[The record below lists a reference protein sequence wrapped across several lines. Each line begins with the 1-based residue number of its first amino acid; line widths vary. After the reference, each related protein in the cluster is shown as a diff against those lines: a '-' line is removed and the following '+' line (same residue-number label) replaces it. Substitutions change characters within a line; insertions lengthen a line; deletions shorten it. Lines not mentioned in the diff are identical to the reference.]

1 MSTIF
6 DLGNSTLQ
14 HVLFVPDIFFVVA
27 YQPISTA
34 ITSRANLT
42 GGNSLGLDPADG
54 PLVNVL
60 LSFSWTGAA
69 NDARIEAAS
78 KEWVR
83 QVTHAAQA
91 VGKTNPYLYL
101 NYAEKWQ
108 DPITGYGAASV
119 ARLRRTSRKY
129 DPDGIFQKAVP
140 GGFKLFKSN
149 HLS

>member
-6 DLGNSTLQ
+6 DLANSTLQ
-14 HVLFVPDIFFVVA
+14 HVLSVPGISSIVD
-27 YQPISTA
+27 YQPIPTA

-60 LSFSWTGAA
+60 FSFAQADAA
-69 NDARIEAAS
+69 DDARIKAAS
-78 KEWVR
+78 IEWVR
-83 QVTHAAQA
+83 RVTHAAQA
-91 VGKTNPYLYL
+91 IGKFNPYLYL

-108 DPITGYGAASV
+108 DPITSYGAANV

-129 DPDGIFQKAVP
+129 DPDRIFQKAVP
-140 GGFKLFKSN
+140 GGFKLFPST
-149 HLS
+149 